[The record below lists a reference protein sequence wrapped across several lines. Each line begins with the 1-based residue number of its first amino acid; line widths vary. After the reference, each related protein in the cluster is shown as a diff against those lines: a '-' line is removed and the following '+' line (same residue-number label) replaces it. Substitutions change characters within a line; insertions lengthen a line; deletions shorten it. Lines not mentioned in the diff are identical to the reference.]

1 MKRKTYKRI
10 YNLVTTSVIA
20 AMLASSISVA
30 TPATTYATVVQ
41 PEDAVSA
48 NTVEVTDEPAT
59 DAVNVDTETEL
70 QQTESVQEE
79 IPRALTYHDG
89 DDPVPVMSA
98 ADSTVYA
105 NRGTIPSAYNS
116 VTEGKV
122 PSLKN
127 QGSYGTC
134 WAFAA
139 VGASEASLIARGKA
153 TTDIDLSERHLAY
166 FFYNK
171 GETGDALGGTIGDY
185 NTGLTDNYMDQGGNS
200 LFTMWHL
207 ASWAGLV
214 NESVA
219 PYEDIE
225 TALTN
230 NTTNVYGSSAY
241 HLQNAYIINKANT
254 DIVKQT
260 IMDYGAVAVAYH
272 AVQGAS
278 NYDAPIAGDYGAY
291 YYNVANAATNH
302 AVQIVGWDDNY
313 SASNFALTP
322 AGNGAWL
329 VKNSWGDEL
338 ENETCAQNGYFWIS
352 YYDTGLSA
360 NFYAFVCEPADNYDN
375 IYQYDGAAGNYYYA
389 AYGAANVFEVQA
401 NNGRPEILQAVGIGN
416 YSNGV
421 DYTLTIYKGL
431 SDGND
436 PTSGTKMLE
445 QTGTLTYT
453 GYNTVK
459 LNSPIAVSPGEKFSV
474 VWTFDSST
482 ALYVDYEYINGNWL
496 QMTTEEKS
504 QTSFRMTSSYTTY
517 WSDMDTT
524 SNPMTFRIKAY
535 TDNVAADA
543 EFPLESISLSK
554 TSATIEPNGLV
565 NLTVT
570 YNPLY
575 TTDDTTVTWSSSDE
589 TVATVTNGV
598 VRAQSPGTAII
609 TATCGDKTA
618 TCTVTVKEQKF
629 SIQNKNNTAGTFT
642 IRVAR
647 VNELSNV
654 SGVKVAVWSNT
665 GGQDDLKWYT
675 ATNRGNGVY
684 TVNVNIANHK
694 SSVGAYSC
702 HAYVNYKNGTSK
714 FYSSGST
721 TFTREYAS
729 STGIAATVA
738 SNENTATLDLNGVV
752 GASNVKFA
760 VWSTNNGQDDLKWY
774 TAKDQ
779 GNGTW
784 SVTIPL
790 SNHKYMAGTYQ
801 VHAYAGNAYT
811 ASKVMRTT
819 TFKVSSPK
827 IGSVTTSNVNN
838 GAGTFR
844 VAVGGIT
851 AKAGVKQVQVAVW
864 GTSGGQNDLKWYT
877 ATKQS
882 NGTYVVNVNIANH
895 GYEYGTYQCHA
906 YLYDNN
912 GIQALKTTSV
922 QLVQPKAV
930 LTATGNGTGTQYT
943 LKASN
948 VAYPGGVKAVQVAVW
963 SNTGGQN
970 DLVWYQLKNAGG
982 NTWTGNVPIATHKTA
997 GTYQAHLY
1005 IIDKNGKSHFGGNT
1019 TFAVAAPSIGSMT
1032 TSGINHGAGTFRVN
1046 VGGITAKA
1054 GVKQVQ
1060 VAVWSKSDQSNL
1072 RWYTATRQ
1080 SNGTYTVDV
1089 NVANHGY
1096 EYGIYQCHAYLY
1108 DNNGITVVKATK
1120 TQLVQPKAVVT
1131 SSGNANGTQYAV
1143 RASGVAYSGGV
1154 KGVQVAVWSNVGG
1167 QDDLIWYPMT
1177 VSNGAWVTNVLK
1189 SKHKGTG
1196 VYQAHV
1202 YLIDK
1207 TGKSRFAGST
1217 TFTVQ

>member
-1 MKRKTYKRI
+1 MKRKAYKHI
-10 YNLVTTSVIA
+10 YRVISTSVIT

-41 PEDAVSA
+41 PEDVVSG

-59 DAVNVDTETEL
+59 DVVNGDTETEL

-116 VTEGKV
+116 VAEGKV

-139 VGASEASLIARGKA
+139 VGASEASLIAQGKA

-219 PYEDIE
+219 PYEGIE

-230 NTTNVYGSSAY
+230 NITNVYGSSAY

-278 NYDAPIAGDYGAY
+278 NYDTPIAGDYGAY

-570 YNPLY
+570 YDPLY
-575 TTDDTTVTWSSSDE
+575 TTDDTTVTWNSSNE

-665 GGQDDLKWYT
+665 DGQDDLKWYT

-714 FYSSGST
+714 FYNSGST

-738 SNENTATLDLNGVV
+738 SNENTATLNLNGVV

-790 SNHKYMAGTYQ
+790 SNHKYMAGSYQ

-811 ASKVMRTT
+811 ASKYMRAT
-819 TFKVSSPK
+819 TFTVSSPK

-844 VAVGGIT
+844 V
-851 AKAGVKQVQVAVW
+851 
-864 GTSGGQNDLKWYT
+864 
-877 ATKQS
+877 
-882 NGTYVVNVNIANH
+882 
-895 GYEYGTYQCHA
+895 
-906 YLYDNN
+906 
-912 GIQALKTTSV
+912 
-922 QLVQPKAV
+922 
-930 LTATGNGTGTQYT
+930 
-943 LKASN
+943 
-948 VAYPGGVKAVQVAVW
+948 
-963 SNTGGQN
+963 
-970 DLVWYQLKNAGG
+970 
-982 NTWTGNVPIATHKTA
+982 
-997 GTYQAHLY
+997 
-1005 IIDKNGKSHFGGNT
+1005 
-1019 TFAVAAPSIGSMT
+1019 
-1032 TSGINHGAGTFRVN
+1032 N

-1054 GVKQVQ
+1054 GVSKVQ

-1072 RWYTATRQ
+1072 KWYTATKQ
-1080 SNGTYTVDV
+1080 SDGTYVV
-1089 NVANHGY
+1089 NVSLSNHGY
-1096 EYGIYQCHAYLY
+1096 EYGTYQCHVYLYDNNSLTAVKGTAVTLTQPKAVMTSTGNSTQTQYNIKATNVAYAGGVRAAKVAVWSNISGQDDLVWYTMTNNGNGTWSVNVPIKNHRTAGTYQAHMYIVDQSGKSRFLKSASFVVDAPSIGSLTVSNVNHGMGLFKVTLDDINAKSGVNSIRVAVWSKSDQSNLKWYTATKQSDGTYVINVQLPSHDYEYGTYQIHAYLY
-1108 DNNGITVVKATK
+1108 DNNGLSGFKSTSVKMN
-1120 TQLVQPKAVVT
+1120 QPRAVVT
-1131 SSGNANGTQYAV
+1131 TTVNSAQTQFNIK
-1143 RASGVAYSGGV
+1143 ASNVAYTGGV
-1154 KGVQVAVWSNVGG
+1154 KNVKVAVWSAIGG
-1167 QDDLIWYPMT
+1167 QDDLVWYSMT
-1177 VSNGAWVTNVLK
+1177 TQGVNTWRTNVLAA
-1189 SKHKGTG
+1189 SHKGTG
-1196 VYQAHV
+1196 TYYAHV
-1202 YLIDK
+1202 YLTDAI
-1207 TGKSRFAGST
+1207 GKSRYAGST
-1217 TFTVQ
+1217 TFQVN

>member
-1 MKRKTYKRI
+1 MKRKTYQHI
-10 YNLVTTSVIA
+10 YRVISASVIA
-20 AMLASSISVA
+20 AMLAGSISMA
-30 TPATTYATVVQ
+30 TPVTAHATVVQ
-41 PEDAVSA
+41 PEELVSA
-48 NTVEVTDEPAT
+48 NTVEATEEPE
-59 DAVNVDTETEL
+59 VL
-70 QQTESVQEE
+70 
-79 IPRALTYHDG
+79 RALTYHDA

-98 ADSTVYA
+98 TDSTVYA

-139 VGASEASLIARGKA
+139 VGASEASLISQGKA

-171 GETGDALGGTIGDY
+171 GETGDVLGGTIGDY
-185 NTGLTDNYMDQGGNS
+185 NTGLTDTYMNQGGNS

-214 NESVA
+214 EESVA
-219 PYEDIE
+219 PYEGIA
-225 TALTN
+225 TALTS
-230 NTTNVYGSSAY
+230 NTANVYGSSAY
-241 HLQNAYIINKANT
+241 HLQNAYIINKTNT
-254 DIVKQT
+254 DVVKQA
-260 IMDYGAVAVAYH
+260 IMDYGSVAMAYH

-278 NYDAPIAGDYGAY
+278 NYDKPIAGDYGAY

-313 SASNFALTP
+313 SAGNFALTP

-329 VKNSWGDEL
+329 VKNSWGEER

-360 NFYAFVCEPADNYDN
+360 NFYAFICEPADNYDN

-389 AYGAANVFEVQA
+389 AYSAANVFEVQA

-445 QTGTLTYT
+445 QTGTLTYS

-459 LNSPIAVSPGEKFSV
+459 LNSPIMVSPGEKFSV

-482 ALYVDYEYINGNWL
+482 ALYVDYEYVNGNWL
-496 QMTTEEKS
+496 QMTTEEKA
-504 QTSFRMTSSYTTY
+504 QTSFGKISSYSTY
-517 WSDMDTT
+517 WSDMDSTY
-524 SNPMTFRIKAY
+524 NPMTFRIKAY
-535 TDNVAADA
+535 TDNAPTDV
-543 EFPLESISLSK
+543 EYPLESISLSK
-554 TSATIEPNGLV
+554 TSATLEPGGLV

-570 YNPLY
+570 YDPLY
-575 TTDDTTVTWSSSDE
+575 TTDDTTVTWNSSDE

-598 VRAQSPGTAII
+598 VRAQGAGKAVI
-609 TATCGDKTA
+609 TATCGTKTA
-618 TCTVTVKEQKF
+618 TCTVTVKEQKI

-642 IRVAR
+642 VRVGR

-675 ATNRGNGVY
+675 ATHQGNGVY

-694 SSVGAYSC
+694 TSVGAYSC

-714 FYSSGST
+714 FYANGST
-721 TFTREYAS
+721 TFTKEYAS
-729 STGIAATVA
+729 STGITATVA
-738 SNENTATLDLNGVV
+738 SNENTATLNLTGVV

-760 VWSTNNGQDDLKWY
+760 VWSANNGQDDLKWY
-774 TAKDQ
+774 TAKNQ

-790 SNHKYMAGTYQ
+790 SNHKYMAGSYQ

-811 ASKVMRTT
+811 ASKYMRAT
-819 TFKVSSPK
+819 TFSVSSPK
-827 IGSVTTSNVNN
+827 IGSVTTSNVNH
-838 GAGTFR
+838 GAGTFK
-844 VAVGGIT
+844 VTVSGIT
-851 AKAGVKQVQVAVW
+851 AKAGVSKVQVAVW
-864 GTSGGQNDLKWYT
+864 SKSDQSNLKWYT

-882 NGTYVVNVNIANH
+882 DGTYVVNVSLSNH

-906 YLYDNN
+906 YLYDGN
-912 GIQALKTTSV
+912 GLAAFKTSKITM
-922 QLVQPKAV
+922 VQPKAT
-930 LTATGNGTGTQYT
+930 LKATANNNQTQYT
-943 LKASN
+943 IQASN
-948 VAYPGGVKAVQVAVW
+948 VAYAGGIRTAKVAVW
-963 SNTGGQN
+963 SNTGGQD
-970 DLVWYQLKNAGG
+970 DLVWYTMTNNG
-982 NTWTGNVPIATHKTA
+982 NNTYSVNVPIKNHKTA
-997 GTYQAHLY
+997 GTYQAHVY
-1005 IIDKNGKSHFGGNT
+1005 IVDQSGRSRYVHYT
-1019 TFAVAAPSIGSMT
+1019 TFSVASPAVGSIT
-1032 TSGINHGAGTFRVN
+1032 TDNINRGAGTFKVTLGN
-1046 VGGITAKA
+1046 ISAKA
-1054 GVKQVQ
+1054 GVSKVQ
-1060 VAVWSKSDQSNL
+1060 VAVWSKNDQSNL
-1072 RWYTATRQ
+1072 KWYTATKQ
-1080 SNGTYTVDV
+1080 SDGTYAF
-1089 NVANHGY
+1089 NANIADHGY

-1108 DNNGITVVKATK
+1108 DNNGISAFRATEV
-1120 TQLVQPKAVVT
+1120 TLSQPRVVVT
-1131 SSGNANGTQYAV
+1131 ATSNSTQSQYTIKASNVLYA
-1143 RASGVAYSGGV
+1143 GGV
-1154 KGVQVAVWSNVGG
+1154 KSVKVAVWSANNG
-1167 QDDLIWYPMT
+1167 QDDLRWYTMKNISGNVWNVNVPMANH
-1177 VSNGAWVTNVLK
+1177 S
-1189 SKHKGTG
+1189 GTG
-1196 VYQAHV
+1196 VYYAHV
-1202 YLIDK
+1202 YLTDAK
-1207 TGKSRFAGST
+1207 GNSRYAGYVS
-1217 TFTVQ
+1217 FER